1 MAMERIIIVRIS
13 TIMGSGRIMRS
24 KGMDF
29 FRLEGDRIMVS
40 GSETKHQEEA
50 I

>member
-1 MAMERIIIVRIS
+1 MAMERIIIALMS
-13 TIMGSGRIMRS
+13 TTMGIGRIMRS

-29 FRLEGDRIMVS
+29 FHLEGDRTMVS
-40 GSETKHQEEA
+40 GSGTKHQEEA